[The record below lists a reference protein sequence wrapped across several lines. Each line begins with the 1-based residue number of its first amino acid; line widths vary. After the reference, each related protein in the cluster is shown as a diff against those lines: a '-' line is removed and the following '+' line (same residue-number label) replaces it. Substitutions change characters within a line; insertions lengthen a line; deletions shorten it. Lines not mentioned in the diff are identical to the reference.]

1 MSGETSKIAEVANK
15 ISEDIFKWFR
25 WEKNQR
31 MDENFSCHKGEEHK
45 NGAKHDCKT
54 HPVDVVFSYFDPYLN
69 KTILLNT
76 DLKSYKA
83 SSITP
88 TNLRKAIKSLAN
100 TIDCAKSASEWKAKY
115 MNPNDNV
122 DIRGMLF
129 VFNNDNEYDKNFFSY
144 FNDIKVDNL
153 IQKKDTLIHILEPK
167 RIRYMFN
174 VIKDMEAL
182 NARKILP
189 LNNYTYYYPELHL
202 HKTNG
207 DVTKYPATIELLTSP
222 YMIISHGT
230 FIEYDR
236 TSKTEVVIGDS
247 GYVIYYNR
255 DGSTKEEFMYLFDT
269 LSRFQMLGKNIK
281 IRVAHDEPHNLIM
294 TNYNNAIS
302 VYLSAWGSDSFK
314 EEQLRS
320 IKIELLTAVVP
331 NYRPEDIGMEI
342 R

>member
-1 MSGETSKIAEVANK
+1 MSGETAQIAEVANK

-45 NGAKHDCKT
+45 NGLKRPCQT

-69 KTILLNT
+69 KKILLNT
-76 DLKSYKA
+76 DLKSYQA

-88 TNLRKAIKSLAN
+88 SNLRKSIKSLAN
-100 TIDCAKSASEWKAKY
+100 TIDCAKSGSDWKAKY
-115 MNPNDNV
+115 TTADENV

-129 VFNNDNEYDKNFFSY
+129 IFNHDNEYDKRFFSH
-144 FNDIKVDNL
+144 FDDMKVENIL
-153 IQKKDTLIHILEPK
+153 QKKDSIIHILEPK

-182 NARKILP
+182 NTRKVLP
-189 LNNYTYYYPELHL
+189 IDNYTYYYPELHL

-207 DVTKYPATIELLTSP
+207 NMANYPATIELLTSP
-222 YMIISHGT
+222 YMILSHDT

-236 TSKTEVVIGDS
+236 TVQQEIVVGDA
-247 GYVIYYNR
+247 GYIIYYNR
-255 DGSTKEEFMYLFDT
+255 EGSTKEEFMYLFDT

-281 IRVAHDEPHNLIM
+281 IRVAHDEPHSLLL
-294 TNYNNAIS
+294 TNYDNAINA
-302 VYLSAWGSDSFK
+302 YLTAWGSDNFK
-314 EEQLRS
+314 QEQLRM
-320 IKIELLTAVVP
+320 IEIDILTAMVP
-331 NYRPEDIGMEI
+331 NYRPADMGW